1 MPSNEYVRVKLSD
14 IEAIADAI
22 RAALGIDSTFK
33 VSDMPTLIAEI
44 VDTRSTTVEDIYTRV
59 GVLNTTVGN
68 NTTAVNNNTTAIQN
82 AVTKFFEY
90 NNISA
95 QTYELTANTDKTFKN
110 VSTSLGLTF
119 PSTVVHGYLA
129 GANIIDPAEGLVT
142 TITNNSSFAI
152 KLVKNGVTLT
162 TIAAGATANISQYI
176 IENISRFVADC
187 DGAYIYFYLTEVEDE

>member
-22 RAALGIDSTFK
+22 REALGIDSTFK

-44 VDTRSTTVEDIYTRV
+44 VDARSTTVEDIYTRV

-90 NNISA
+90 NNISE
-95 QTYELTANTDKTFKN
+95 QTYELTANTDKRFRN

-119 PSTVVHGYLA
+119 PSSVVHGYLA

-176 IENISRFVADC
+176 IENINRFVADC